1 MIKKILLIIIV
12 LGLTGCK
19 KQNEEKRSEITEK
32 PLDTTKIVIQK
43 PIKEEKKS
51 LKNDTIVYD
60 SKDVD
65 IKPQYAGD
73 TNKLQAFIK
82 KNYVKS
88 EEIIRE
94 EIQAGI
100 LTTFIIE
107 KDGTLSNI
115 KILRDFGY
123 GSGEELVRVLKL
135 CPKWTPAVKDGQPVR
150 CLYSTL
156 YYVLIEK

>member
-19 KQNEEKRSEITEK
+19 KESEQKRSEKT
-32 PLDTTKIVIQK
+32 
-43 PIKEEKKS
+43 EKKS
-51 LKNDTIVYD
+51 LKNDTTVYNI
-60 SKDVD
+60 KDVD
-65 IKPQYAGD
+65 ILPQYAGD

-100 LTTFIIE
+100 FAKVIIE
-107 KDGTLSNI
+107 KDGSLSNI
-115 KILRDFGY
+115 EIIRDFGF
-123 GSGEELVRVLKL
+123 GSGNELVRVLKL
-135 CPKWTPAVKDGQPVR
+135 CPKWTPAIKDGQPVR
-150 CLYSTL
+150 CLYGMH
-156 YYVLIEK
+156 YYVLIDD